1 MISQLLDVDLI
12 PLRRWKIPIQAMLDL
27 DALRK
32 RVPVVTVAQYLQL
45 HGIPETVE
53 VSDGHWDFEAYH
65 SHSNSSM
72 TSPSL
77 AVIPNYDYDRNL
89 SISRVDRLPERQ
101 IKLPQVRS
109 TEWGVYQD
117 LLDRIGFQATLNTE
131 VARQFL
137 KQKNTSEEWHSASE
151 MVEIASKYGF
161 AVVYTYDGQ

>member
-1 MISQLLDVDLI
+1 MISHLLDTDLI
-12 PLRRWKIPIQAMLDL
+12 LSRRWRVPIQAMLDL
-27 DALRK
+27 DTLRR

-65 SHSNSSM
+65 SQSNPFV

-77 AVIPNYDYDRNL
+77 AVISNYDYDRNL
-89 SISRVDRLPERQ
+89 SIARVDRLPERQ
-101 IKLPQVRS
+101 IKVPQVGS
-109 TEWGVYQD
+109 PEWGVYQG
-117 LLDRIGFQATLNTE
+117 LLSRVGFQATLNAE
-131 VARQFL
+131 VAGRFL
-137 KQKNTSEEWHSASE
+137 KQSNPSEEWHSASE